1 MTEILLKLNERHHL
15 RCFSPF
21 NQNYQTRF
29 RRNWLHKLLL
39 TSSRISFSSACASAS
54 SFSLCFVKVC
64 NFRASSFWTALVPIG
79 GLDRIFAFSAFRK
92 KYSEPQYVF
101 CWTLI
106 NFVPKKK
113 KKKIHLGLEELFV
126 LLQGCESLFG
136 ALDQFR
142 NCRFNFISNIGFVSP
157 DCILVHQQE
166 YLIRRKKTRL
176 SKKY

>member
-113 KKKIHLGLEELFV
+113 KKN
-126 LLQGCESLFG
+126 SPWSWG
-136 ALDQFR
+136 ALRASPRMRVPVRRVGSVQKLQVQF
-142 NCRFNFISNIGFVSP
+142 
-157 DCILVHQQE
+157 HQQ
-166 YLIRRKKTRL
+166 YWICIAWLYPRSPTGIPN
-176 SKKY
+176 